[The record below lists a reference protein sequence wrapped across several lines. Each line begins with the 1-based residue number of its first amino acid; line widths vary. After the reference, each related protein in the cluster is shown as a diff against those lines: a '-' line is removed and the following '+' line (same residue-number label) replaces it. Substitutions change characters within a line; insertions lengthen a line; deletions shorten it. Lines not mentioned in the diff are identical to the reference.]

1 MTLKERIK
9 NGMIFYEDGHTDPED
24 IRQERELEE
33 QRRRCKEAMFDFNST
48 RPGEDEKRT
57 AILKGLLAECPDHVF
72 LETPAHMSYG
82 SHVHLGD
89 YFYANFNLVI
99 IDDTDVYI
107 GDRVLVGP
115 NVTICATGHPVYP
128 LYRELAAHYSLP
140 IRIGNCVWIGANSV
154 ILPGVKIGD
163 NTVIGAGSVVTK
175 DIPDNVVAVG
185 NPCRVLREITE
196 GDREYYFRDRK
207 VDFAYTL
214 RNTDSPEV

>member
-107 GDRVLVGP
+107 GDRVLV
-115 NVTICATGHPVYP
+115 
-128 LYRELAAHYSLP
+128 
-140 IRIGNCVWIGANSV
+140 
-154 ILPGVKIGD
+154 
-163 NTVIGAGSVVTK
+163 
-175 DIPDNVVAVG
+175 
-185 NPCRVLREITE
+185 
-196 GDREYYFRDRK
+196 
-207 VDFAYTL
+207 
-214 RNTDSPEV
+214 

>member
-57 AILKGLLAECPDHVF
+57 TILKGLLAECPDHVF

-185 NPCRVLREITE
+185 NPCRVLGRLRKETGNIISGTE
-196 GDREYYFRDRK
+196 K
-207 VDFAYTL
+207 WIL
-214 RNTDSPEV
+214 HIP

>member
-9 NGMIFYEDGHTDPED
+9 NGMIFYEDGHTDQED

-163 NTVIGAGSVVTK
+163 NTVTGAGSVVTK

-196 GDREYYFRDRK
+196 RDREYYFRDRK

>member
-196 GDREYYFRDRK
+196 KDREYYFRDRK

>member
-9 NGMIFYEDGHTDPED
+9 NGMIFYEDGHTDQED

-185 NPCRVLREITE
+185 NLCRVLREITE
-196 GDREYYFRDRK
+196 RDREYYFRDRK